1 MSRKTRATI
10 GECRPWVRNRSTDIF
25 HNRVPQLYA
34 TDQDATSPTNTYT
47 VVPSDHRFYYF
58 LDRSFKDVPVAPFP
72 EGLRMLV
79 GNMSAKS
86 YAETGL
92 PEKALTL

>member
-1 MSRKTRATI
+1 MF
-10 GECRPWVRNRSTDIF
+10 GC
-25 HNRVPQLYA
+25 RVPQLYA
-34 TDQDATSPTNTYT
+34 TDKDANSATNTYT

-72 EGLRMLV
+72 ENLRLLV
-79 GNMSAKS
+79 GNQSAKS